1 MQLMCPKCK
10 ARGVRSELD
19 IAEHKSDTRSVEEK
33 IRFVCR
39 LCGWLS
45 DVYAF

>member
-1 MQLMCPKCK
+1 MTCPKCRE
-10 ARGVRSELD
+10 RGVRSEVD
-19 IAEHKSDTRSVEEK
+19 IHSQVSDTRSVEEK

-45 DVYAF
+45 EPYGF